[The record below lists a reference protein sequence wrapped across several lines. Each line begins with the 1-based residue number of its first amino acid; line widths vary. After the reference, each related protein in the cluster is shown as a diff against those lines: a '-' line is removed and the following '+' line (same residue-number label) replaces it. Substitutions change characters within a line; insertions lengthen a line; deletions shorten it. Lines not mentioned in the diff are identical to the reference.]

1 MEPSLG
7 GDMDEIFVVQKR
19 PLLKVDGQVDR
30 DSVNNT
36 SADFYYR
43 IINTITGIFVSEKYL
58 VREEAEAVCESLN
71 LMERDNLPANEP

>member
-1 MEPSLG
+1 ME
-7 GDMDEIFVVQKR
+7 EIFVVQKR
-19 PLLKVDGQVDR
+19 PLLEVEGQVDR
-30 DSVNNT
+30 DSVSGN

-71 LMERDNLPANEP
+71 LMGRDNLAGDQP